1 MKENERL
8 NVIIVVGVLLVIFS
22 LVGATAFTSV
32 PQEIKE
38 KYTDLIMVVISG
50 LIGFLSRGFT
60 RQSVSSQ
67 IEEEEGNKNEQR
79 T

>member
-8 NVIIVVGVLLVIFS
+8 NMIIVIGVLMVIFS
-22 LVGATAFTSV
+22 LIGATAFTTV

-67 IEEEEGNKNEQR
+67 VEQGVEDEQR
-79 T
+79 N

>member
-8 NVIIVVGVLLVIFS
+8 NIIIVIGVLITIFS
-22 LVGATAFTSV
+22 LICATSFASI

-38 KYTDLIMVVISG
+38 KYTDLIMVIISG

-67 IEEEEGNKNEQR
+67 VEEKGNDNER
-79 T
+79 NS